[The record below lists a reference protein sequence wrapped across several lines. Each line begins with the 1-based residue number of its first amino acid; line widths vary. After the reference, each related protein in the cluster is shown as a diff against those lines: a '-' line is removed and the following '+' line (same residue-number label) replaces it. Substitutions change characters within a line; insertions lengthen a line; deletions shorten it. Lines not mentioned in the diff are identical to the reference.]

1 MNPEPR
7 SQGDPIVCFLQASQA
22 LSISSSGSHPI
33 PSLKKPGQETS
44 CITACAGAS
53 VDAPHTLINTS
64 ERTCEEKPKIAPQI
78 PVAPRLRTFGF
89 QCQPEGQINSSAN
102 VQLWNRVFP
111 LQSLGHLL
119 KSVNISGRSALARS
133 LLRSLAEDGTAM
145 ATHAIPSGTGDK
157 QQRQALCTGPV
168 CLTGY
173 VSWASLLGLLGL
185 LSPIALE
192 GNCGAN

>member
-33 PSLKKPGQETS
+33 PSLKRPGQETS

-53 VDAPHTLINTS
+53 VDALHTLINTS
-64 ERTCEEKPKIAPQI
+64 ERTCEETPKIAPQI
-78 PVAPRLRTFGF
+78 PVAPRLGTFGF

-133 LLRSLAEDGTAM
+133 LLRSLAEDGTSM
-145 ATHAIPSGTGDK
+145 ATNAIPSGTGDK